1 MASKNFRI
9 DIPTNADDLIGLAKS
24 IKTKHDALADD
35 SPIKG
40 VKDIASF
47 GAKLSTADTKNA
59 LSKQLYKDAE
69 KATQDRDLALGQ
81 SGQLREQTL
90 RYWVTST
97 RDILL
102 GLNKGNEQALG
113 DWGFTVDTSAPV
125 KKPKKPA
132 TP

>member
-69 KATQDRDLALGQ
+69 KATQDRDLALQGAAD
-81 SGQLREQTL
+81 SMAIDRAY
-90 RYWVTST
+90 RS
-97 RDILL
+97 
-102 GLNKGNEQALG
+102 ALA
-113 DWGFTVDTSAPV
+113 TAMARIEESA
-125 KKPKKPA
+125 A
-132 TP
+132 A